1 MAGNGR
7 EDNKMKTV
15 VLSGMQWG
23 DEGKGRFVDYLAAQ
37 ADVGVRYQGGNN
49 AGHTVEI
56 GSEQFKLHLVPAG
69 IFYKGK
75 INIIGNGVVIN
86 PLALV
91 QEMDELES
99 RGIDLSGLRISDRAH
114 LVLPYHIVEDGL
126 GEAARGEGD
135 IGTTKRG
142 IGPAYTD
149 KAERSGIRVC
159 DMMDPEA
166 FPQML
171 RRNVERK
178 NKLFE
183 TIYQSSGVDF
193 EESLAAL
200 QNAATRLAPYVT
212 DAISLLHQRI
222 AAGDKV
228 LFEGAQGTL
237 LDIDLGTYPY
247 VTSSHP
253 TTGGVCAGAGIGP
266 TAIQGGLGVVKA
278 YTTRVGKGPF
288 VTELMDQTGDAIR
301 EKGHEYGATTGRP
314 RRCGWLDAVIL
325 QYAVRVNGV
334 THLAV
339 TRMDTLG
346 GIGPVKICTGYRK
359 NGKLITDFPARLQD
373 LEGCEPVYEEL
384 PGWTDD
390 ISHIRDFNL
399 LPEEAKAYLRRIEE
413 LTGVPVALI
422 GVGANREQT
431 IVRNKLFD

>member
-1 MAGNGR
+1 MR
-7 EDNKMKTV
+7 TV
-15 VLSGMQWG
+15 VLAGMQWG

-37 ADVGVRYQGGNN
+37 ADVVVRYQGGNN

-56 GSEQFKLHLVPAG
+56 GKEQFKLHLVPAG

-75 INIIGNGVVIN
+75 INIIGNGVVVN
-86 PLALV
+86 PLALIE
-91 QEMDELES
+91 EMDELAS

-114 LVLPYHIVEDGL
+114 LVLPYHAVEDGL
-126 GEAARGEGD
+126 SESARGDLD
-135 IGTTKRG
+135 IGTTRRG

-159 DMMDPEA
+159 DLMDWDSFE
-166 FPQML
+166 QLL
-171 RRNVERK
+171 RRNVDRK
-178 NKLFE
+178 NALFDL
-183 TIYQSSGVDF
+183 IYGSPAVDYDDI
-193 EESLAAL
+193 LAACRK
-200 QNAATRLAPYVT
+200 AADRLRPYVADT
-212 DAISLLHQRI
+212 IALLHERMK
-222 AAGDKV
+222 AGDKV

-253 TTGGVCAGAGIGP
+253 TTGGVSAGAGIGP
-266 TAIQGGLGVVKA
+266 TAIEGALGVVKA

-288 VTELMDQTGDAIR
+288 VTELLDEKGNAIR

-325 QYAVRVNGV
+325 NYAVRVNGI
-334 THLAV
+334 THIAV
-339 TRMDTLG
+339 TRLDTLG
-346 GIGPVKICTGYRK
+346 GLGPVKICTGYMK
-359 NGKLITDFPARLQD
+359 CGKLITDFPARLKD

-390 ISHIRDFNL
+390 IMHIRRFEE
-399 LPEEAKAYLRRIEE
+399 LPQEAQAYIRRIEE

-431 IVRNKLFD
+431 VVREKLFD

>member
-1 MAGNGR
+1 
-7 EDNKMKTV
+7 MKTV
-15 VLSGMQWG
+15 VLAGMQWG
-23 DEGKGRFVDYLAAQ
+23 DEGKGRFVDYLAAR
-37 ADVGVRYQGGNN
+37 ADVVVRYQGGNN

-56 GSEQFKLHLVPAG
+56 GTDQFKLHLIPAG

-75 INIIGNGVVIN
+75 LNIIGPGVVVN

-91 QEMDELES
+91 EEMDDLAG

-114 LVLPYHIVEDGL
+114 LVLPYHALEDSL
-126 GEAARGEGD
+126 SERARGDAD

-159 DMMDPEA
+159 DLVDEDTFPEL
-166 FPQML
+166 L

-178 NKLFE
+178 NRQFYML
-183 TIYQSSGVDF
+183 YGNDGVDYS
-193 EESLAAL
+193 EVLEACQAA
-200 QNAATRLAPYVT
+200 AKRLAPYVT
-212 DAISLLHQRI
+212 DTIALLHDELRQGR
-222 AAGDKV
+222 KV

-237 LDIDLGTYPY
+237 LDIDLGTYPF

-253 TTGGVCAGAGIGP
+253 TTGGVCAGAGVGP
-266 TAIQGGLGVVKA
+266 TAVNGALGVVKA

-288 VTELMDQTGDAIR
+288 VTELLDEKGEAIR

-325 QYAVRVNGV
+325 QYAARVNGI
-334 THLAV
+334 THIAV

-346 GIGPVKICTGYRK
+346 GLGKVMICTGYRK
-359 NGKLITDFPARLQD
+359 DGRVVTDFPARLKD
-373 LEGCEPVYEEL
+373 LDGCEPIYEEL
-384 PGWTDD
+384 EGWTDA
-390 ISHIRDFNL
+390 ISHIRRFED
-399 LPEEAKAYLRRIEE
+399 LPEAAQAYIRRVEQ

-431 IVRNKLFD
+431 IVRQELFD

>member
-1 MAGNGR
+1 
-7 EDNKMKTV
+7 MKTV

-37 ADVGVRYQGGNN
+37 ADVVVRYQGGNN

-56 GSEQFKLHLVPAG
+56 GTEQFKLHLVPAG
-69 IFYKGK
+69 IFYKAK
-75 INIIGNGVVIN
+75 TNIIGNGVVIN

-91 QEMDELES
+91 EEMDELES

-114 LVLPYHIVEDGL
+114 VVMPYHIVEDGL

-135 IGTTKRG
+135 IGTTRRG

-159 DMMDPEA
+159 DMMDPET
-166 FPQML
+166 FPALL

-183 TIYQSSGVDF
+183 SVYQSAGVDY
-193 EESLAAL
+193 EQTLAVL
-200 QNAATRLAPYVT
+200 QKAAARLAPYVT
-212 DAISLLHQRI
+212 DTIALLHKHIQ
-222 AAGDKV
+222 AGDKV

-253 TTGGVCAGAGIGP
+253 TTGGVCGGAGVGP

-288 VTELMDQTGDAIR
+288 VTELMDETGNAIR
-301 EKGHEYGATTGRP
+301 EKGNEYGATTGRP

-325 QYAVRVNGV
+325 KYAVRVNGV

-346 GIGPVKICTGYRK
+346 GVGPVKICTGYKK
-359 NGKLITDFPARLQD
+359 NGSIITDFPARLQD

-384 PGWTDD
+384 PGWTDN

-399 LPEEAKAYLRRIEE
+399 LPAEAKAYLRRIEE
-413 LTGVPVALI
+413 LTGVPVALV

-431 IVRNKLFD
+431 IVREKLFD